1 MTPLKGAAPPSSPSE
16 AAASQTPSPKPP
28 PPPRLRVTKGT
39 PWRIDPGRRAKWSAP
54 AFLAANAVDIRQIG
68 DPVLHAPAKKPKLS
82 RADLEGLV
90 GRMFASMVIARGI
103 GIAAPQIGIP
113 LRIAIM
119 DVDDAGV
126 VAIEPQLEWTSA
138 EVEETSEGCLS
149 VRGLYGMLERPV
161 AARLVAKD
169 IAGKRFTLA
178 GEEFGAQNM
187 LHETDHLDGRLYVDR
202 LRSREDLHQV
212 EPEEEEPVS
221 A

>member
-1 MTPLKGAAPPSSPSE
+1 MTAVEESGTRPGETA
-16 AAASQTPSPKPP
+16 PKPP
-28 PPPRLRVTKGT
+28 PPPRLRVIKGT
-39 PWRIDPGRRAKWSAP
+39 PWRIDAGRRAKWSAP

-82 RADLEGLV
+82 RPDLEALV
-90 GRMFASMVIARGI
+90 ARMFASMVVAHGI

-119 DVDDAGV
+119 DVDDAGI
-126 VAIEPQLEWTSA
+126 VAIEPQVEWTSP
-138 EVEETSEGCLS
+138 ELDETSEGCLS
-149 VRGLYGMLERPV
+149 VRGLYGMLERPLAV
-161 AARLVAKD
+161 RLVAKD
-169 IAGKRFTLA
+169 IAGKRFTLS

-187 LHETDHLDGRLYVDR
+187 LHETDHLDGKLYVDR

>member
-1 MTPLKGAAPPSSPSE
+1 MTALEDSGARAGDR
-16 AAASQTPSPKPP
+16 ATQPP

-39 PWRIDPGRRAKWSAP
+39 PWRIDAGRRAKWSAP
-54 AFLAANAVDIRQIG
+54 AFLAGNAVDIRQIG

-82 RADLEGLV
+82 RPDLEALV
-90 GRMFASMVIARGI
+90 GRMFASMVVAHGI

-119 DVDDAGV
+119 DVDEAGI
-126 VAIEPQLEWTSA
+126 VAIEPQVEWTSP

-149 VRGLYGMLERPV
+149 IRGLYGMLERPV

-169 IAGKRFTLA
+169 LSGKRFTLT

-187 LHETDHLDGRLYVDR
+187 LHETDHLEGRLYVDR